1 MSLNVLWFI
10 IIAVLF
16 TGFFVLEGFDFGVG
30 ILTPF
35 LGKTD
40 EERRLLINSIGPF
53 WDANEVWFITAG
65 AAMFA
70 AFPNWYATLFSGFYV
85 PLFLMLLALMARGT
99 AFEFRSKLHH
109 PGWRV
114 FWDYAACVG
123 SLLPPVL
130 WGVALS
136 NLMKGVPIDAHMNYV
151 GTFWDLLSPFTILG
165 GISLALMCT
174 LHGALFL
181 TLRLEG
187 ELRNKAR
194 QTAKRIGVW
203 TTMAMFLFVV
213 YSYFQT
219 DLFQKVGL
227 DPGSLP
233 VLAGITLLSV
243 PFLVYTEHDGWAFLL
258 NAVTIACSSATV
270 FYDLFPRVMLSSLN
284 PAWNLTI
291 YNAASGHY
299 SLTVMSIIAL
309 TLLPIVMAYQLW
321 TYWVFRRRLKP
332 GGHLDY

>member
-270 FYDLFPRVMLSSLN
+270 FYDLFPRVMLSSLD